1 MLMTTVV
8 AIALG
13 LAPVDRDG
21 SVAPSRDNYASIV
34 GRYTQTVDRDG
45 NTRLRGFNRLN
56 GAPYDLKVRKDGRVE
71 GDVGAFYVTFG
82 VKEVA

>member
-13 LAPVDRDG
+13 FAPIDKNG
-21 SVAPSRDNYASIV
+21 SVAPSRDHYATLV
-34 GRYTQTVDRDG
+34 GNFTQTVDRDG
-45 NTRLRGFNRLN
+45 NTHLRGFNRLN

-82 VKEVA
+82 VKAVA